1 LFQEQRRWR
10 RELGRVELEKKKLD
24 MIEKEEGERY
34 RVLVLILNDTF
45 RREEIIR
52 WIETEMKRRK

>member
-10 RELGRVELEKKKLD
+10 REPGRVELEKKKLD